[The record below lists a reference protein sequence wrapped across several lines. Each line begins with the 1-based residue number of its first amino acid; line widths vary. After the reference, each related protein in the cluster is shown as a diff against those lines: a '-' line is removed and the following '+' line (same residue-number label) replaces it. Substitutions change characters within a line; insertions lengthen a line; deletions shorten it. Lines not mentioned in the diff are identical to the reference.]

1 MAKRALKLHFRLP
14 PYVHPRIEWRK
25 LIHEA
30 ATAAMRKRDVSYT
43 PDDQLAVNI
52 VVYFEVARLR
62 WHDVDNR
69 LKDVLD
75 ALQGRLGGPKSV
87 RAYAALIPNDNQ
99 IHQVS
104 VTKAVAPPQSH
115 GLGHVTV
122 TRYRPPA

>member
-1 MAKRALKLHFRLP
+1 
-14 PYVHPRIEWRK
+14 
-25 LIHEA
+25 
-30 ATAAMRKRDVSYT
+30 MRKRGVSYT

-52 VVYFEVARLR
+52 VVYLEEARLR

-75 ALQGRLGGPKSV
+75 ALQGRLGGPKSI

-122 TRYRPPA
+122 TRYRTPA